1 METQNIPSD
10 DEHREYLKQYQ
21 INPNRAM
28 FTLIL
33 SIMVD
38 VFGFSMVI
46 PLLPLLAKSLGAT
59 DLMYGIIISSNAIAI
74 LIFGPIWGK
83 LSDKYGRKP
92 ILMIS

>member
-1 METQNIPSD
+1 METPYIPSD
-10 DEHREYLKQYQ
+10 EEHKEYLKQYQ

-33 SIMVD
+33 SILVD

-59 DLMYGIIISSNAIAI
+59 DLMYGIIISSNAIAFV
-74 LIFGPIWGK
+74 LLRFSYT
-83 LSDKYGRKP
+83 L
-92 ILMIS
+92 